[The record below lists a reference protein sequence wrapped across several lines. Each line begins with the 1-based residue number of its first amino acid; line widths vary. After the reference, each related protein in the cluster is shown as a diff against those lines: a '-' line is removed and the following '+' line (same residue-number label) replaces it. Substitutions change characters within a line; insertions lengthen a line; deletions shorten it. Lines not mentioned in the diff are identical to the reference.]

1 MRKIILVLKN
11 EFISVVFRRSF
22 LIVLFILPLVS
33 FGIFLLVSEIRDE
46 PLESP
51 VVEFFASAPEPEF
64 EGYVDQSGVIEALPD
79 GYETRLEPFASE
91 AAAEISLATGEIDG
105 YFVILGDYL
114 ESGQVFYVR
123 PDYNPL
129 MGMMQSDVI
138 EYVLTYNLLDQ
149 DEILASR
156 MESLY
161 VLEVVYL
168 DDQPQRDPDHALTFF
183 LPYIVSF
190 LFYIVIFG
198 SASLMLNSITNEKTT
213 RVLEI
218 IMTSITPI
226 EMLTGKIL
234 ALGLAGLLQTIVWS
248 SSGFAMLRLSGRSYD
263 LPESFQLD
271 PVILAWGIIFFL
283 LGYALYASLMAGV
296 GALVPNL
303 REASQATIVI
313 IIPLIIPL
321 MLVSVLIQKP
331 NSMLPVVLSLF
342 PFTSPV
348 AMMTRLASA
357 NVPLWQP
364 ILAAALLFGMAYLVI
379 RSVAGMFR
387 TQILLSGQSF
397 KLTVLFRALLGRI

>member
-1 MRKIILVLKN
+1 MNKIILVLKN
-11 EFISVVFRRSF
+11 EFVSIVFRRSF

-33 FGIFLLVSEIRDE
+33 FVIFMVISEVREE
-46 PLESP
+46 PGESP
-51 VVEFFASAPEPEF
+51 VSEFFASAPEPEV
-64 EGYVDQSGVIEALPD
+64 EGYIDHSGLVEVLPD
-79 GYETRLEPFASE
+79 GYETRLQPFVSE
-91 AAAEISLATGEIDG
+91 TAAEEAMAAGEIDG
-105 YFVILGDYL
+105 YYIIQWDYL
-114 ESGQVFYVR
+114 ESGQVVYVR

-129 MGMMQSDVI
+129 MGMMQSEVI
-138 EYVLTYNLLDQ
+138 EFILTYNLLEQ
-149 DEILASR
+149 DEILASM
-156 MESLY
+156 METPF
-161 VLEVVYL
+161 VLEVSYL
-168 DDQPQRDPDHALTFF
+168 DEQPQRDPDHVLTFF
-183 LPYIVSF
+183 LPYLVTF

-198 SASLMLNSITNEKTT
+198 SASLMLSSITNEKST

-226 EMLTGKIL
+226 EMLTGKII

-248 SSGFAMLRLSGRSYD
+248 SSGFAMLRLSGRSFD

-271 PVILAWGIIFFL
+271 PLILAWGIVFFL

-296 GALVPNL
+296 GALVPDM
-303 REASQATIVI
+303 REASQATIVLL
-313 IIPLIIPL
+313 IPLIIPL

-331 NSMLPVVLSLF
+331 NSTLPVVLSLF

-357 NVPLWQP
+357 NVPFWQP
-364 ILAAALLFGMAYLVI
+364 LLAAVLLLVMAYLVI

-397 KLTVLFRALLGRI
+397 KLKVLFRALLGRI